1 MRSILGYSI
10 TLIVILLSGTWSLTD
25 PTCYEPTSGRGPALV
40 SWACLQTGVDYV
52 DHYPLPR
59 YLLIHDTPPNPY
71 YIQCPLQIERN
82 GCAFTLDFVSPT
94 GITQVT
100 RLDIVDA
107 ILNIDRHCVG
117 KKGMNVDG
125 GQVVETVGD
134 KIFRFYSLDHPG
146 LQLNGT
152 NTSSVGNSQP
162 NENFVVSANLNASL
176 VRSEDV
182 DSGFTGSDR

>member
-1 MRSILGYSI
+1 MRSILGCSI
-10 TLIVILLSGTWSLTD
+10 TFITILLAGTWSLPE

-40 SWACLQTGVDYV
+40 PWACLQTGLDFI
-52 DHYPLPR
+52 DLYPLPR
-59 YLLIHDTPPNPY
+59 YLLIHRTPPSPY

-94 GITQVT
+94 GVTQVT
-100 RLDIVDA
+100 LLDIEDA
-107 ILNIDRHCVG
+107 VTNINRYCVG
-117 KKGMNVDG
+117 KGMNVDG

-134 KIFRFYSLDHPG
+134 KILRFFSLDHPG

-162 NENFVVSANLNASL
+162 NEDFVVSANLNASL

-182 DSGFTGSDR
+182 SSSFTGSDR